1 MDQISSYTA
10 YTFQLDKKRAFR
22 FVWGVIILI
31 SIFSLVSQNS
41 LLIFT
46 GLLLLPFITRFF
58 WRPGE
63 PSIFLFA
70 FLFLWVSITIK
81 VFYSLFSGI
90 PFEELF
96 EFRDRIFQS
105 YYLNLYGLV
114 GLMLGTYFVLR
125 NTPSRLREFEEEI
138 LKFRTGR
145 VIIFYLLYNL
155 LIVFLFRFRYVLP
168 GLFQGIVAL
177 NQIKLGLIF
186 FLFYLSL
193 RKKEFR
199 FLVLLLFAFEFVRG
213 FVSFF
218 ANFKEV
224 AIILF
229 MTYVAFK
236 RRFTQNQLTM
246 GILFAVIAFQLGI
259 IWTAVK
265 SDFRMFLS
273 GGERSQKVVVSNE
286 EALYKMIELLGDY
299 NLERNSMAVA
309 ALVDRVSYID
319 YFSAS
324 MNYIPAVQPHE
335 NGKVW
340 YDAVMH
346 ILQPRIFFPNK
357 PSIDDSQHLMKY
369 TGIYVADASMGTS
382 ISLGF
387 MGDSYVDFG
396 STFLIFPVFV
406 LGMLI
411 GWIYKNILLKTRSP
425 VWAYVLVIPIYEMTY
440 NLGVSAK
447 KMIGILIMFF
457 LVVLLFR
464 KFVIPRIDRFIRI

>member
-1 MDQISSYTA
+1 MNRISSYTT
-10 YTFQLDKKRAFR
+10 YSYFLDKKRAVR
-22 FVWGVIILI
+22 FVWSVIVLI
-31 SIFSLVSQNS
+31 SIFSLLNQNT
-41 LLIFT
+41 LPIFI
-46 GLLLLPFITRFF
+46 GLLFLPFITSFF
-58 WRPGE
+58 LRPGE
-63 PSIFLFA
+63 PSVFLFA
-70 FLFLWVSITIK
+70 VSFLWISITIK
-81 VFYSLFSGI
+81 VFYSLFSAV

-96 EFRDRIFQS
+96 EFRDHIVQA

-114 GLMLGTYFVLR
+114 GLMLGIYFVFK
-125 NTPSRLREFEEEI
+125 NTPSRLEEFEAEI

-145 VIIFYLLYNL
+145 VIIFYILYNL
-155 LIVFLFRFRYVLP
+155 AIYFLFRFRYVVP

-199 FLVLLLFAFEFVRG
+199 LVVLMLFAYEFVRG
-213 FVSFF
+213 FVSYF

-229 MTYVAFK
+229 LTYVAYK
-236 RRFTQNQLTM
+236 KRFTSNQILQ
-246 GILFAVIAFQLGI
+246 GIIFAVFAFQLGI

-273 GGERSQKVVVSNE
+273 GGERSQRVVVSNQ
-286 EALYKMIELLGDY
+286 EAFYKMVELLGNYDRS
-299 NLERNSMAVA
+299 RNAEVVD
-309 ALVDRVSYID
+309 ALVDRISYID

-324 MNYIPAVQPHE
+324 MNYIPAVQSHE

-369 TGIYVADASMGTS
+369 TGIFVADASMGTS

-396 STFLIFPVFV
+396 EVFMIFPVFL
-406 LGMLI
+406 LGLLI
-411 GWIYKNILLKTRSP
+411 GWIYKNILGKTRSP
-425 VWAYVLVIPIYEMTY
+425 VWAYILVIPLYEITY
-440 NLGVSAK
+440 NLAVSAK
-447 KMIGILIMFF
+447 KMIGVLVMFF
-457 LVVLLFR
+457 LVVILFR
-464 KFVIPRIDRFIRI
+464 RFVVPRIERYLTV